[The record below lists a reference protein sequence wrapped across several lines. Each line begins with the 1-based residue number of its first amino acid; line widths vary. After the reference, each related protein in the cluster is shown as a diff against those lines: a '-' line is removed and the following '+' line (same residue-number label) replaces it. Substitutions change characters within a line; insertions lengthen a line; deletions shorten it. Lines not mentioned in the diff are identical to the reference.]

1 MTQESFGIIV
11 GCDARQE
18 WMLKTFFINL
28 RLHSDLPF
36 IVFDFGMSHLG
47 QKMAE
52 KWAQVIPID
61 THLRKFK
68 YQKFNSRKEV
78 WLKKPQAFAK
88 APFHFNIW
96 LDLDCLVRSDPQ
108 EIFNYLRPEKEIVIR
123 REEKLYKN
131 KVNDFLS
138 QKYPFFKM
146 YNSGV
151 VAFKKNASF
160 IEPWIDIIQTTQDLF
175 RGDQDLLSLYL
186 SQNENIVGNLPKTF
200 NHLIDIDKQ
209 SEIDTAKI
217 IHFINSSKGYLSLQ
231 DKMLFEMVY
240 GNEEFKSKPFL
251 LPLTWKQKRRL
262 LTV

>member
-1 MTQESFGIIV
+1 MTQENFGIIV

-36 IVFDFGMSHLG
+36 VVFDFGMSHLG
-47 QKMAE
+47 KKMAE
-52 KWAQVIPID
+52 KWAQVISLE
-61 THLRKFK
+61 TNLRKFK

-78 WLKKPQAFAK
+78 WLKKPQAFEN
-88 APFHFNIW
+88 APFDFNLW
-96 LDLDCLVRSDPQ
+96 LDLDCLVRSDPK
-108 EIFNYLRPEKEIVIR
+108 EIFDYLQPDKEIVIR
-123 REEKLYKN
+123 QEKKLPKN
-131 KVNDFLS
+131 KVNNFLI

-151 VAFKKNASF
+151 VAFRKMASF

-175 RGDQDLLSLYL
+175 RGDQDLLSIYL
-186 SQNENIVGNLPKTF
+186 SQNENIIENLPVQF
-200 NHLIDIDKQ
+200 NHMIDIDKQ
-209 SEIDTAKI
+209 IVIDQAKI

-240 GNEEFKSKPFL
+240 GNEEFKNKPFL

-262 LTV
+262 LSV